1 MLVERVPPPP
11 SGRFRVRISARSAA
25 VSVEAVAIDDVRI
38 ESTGKPQLTTVPGS
52 NDEPTTI
59 EIKTGSD
66 KLNVLCPGGT
76 DVLVG
81 VSSGRVT
88 LDGPLGAVHVMTASG
103 GVDIDEAE
111 SVDVRSRSG
120 RVRVG
125 TCHGDC
131 RVMTKSG
138 SVEVDVAG
146 TIDAA
151 VKSGRVTVDQVAG
164 GRIYAASGAVTLGAT
179 GEGDLEIRVMSGSV
193 RIDIPRDCRPDVRAR
208 ARSGR
213 VTCECPPGDD
223 FIVDVATA
231 SGSVVVGS
239 S

>member
-1 MLVERVPPPP
+1 MVHERIPPPP
-11 SGRFRVRISARSAA
+11 SGRFRVRITARSAA
-25 VSVEAVAIDDVRI
+25 INVEAVAIDDLRI
-38 ESTGKPQLTTVPGS
+38 ESAGRGHVSTSPGVD
-52 NDEPTTI
+52 DEPTTA
-59 EIKTGSD
+59 EVTTGSD
-66 KLNVLCPGGT
+66 EVTILCPGGT

-88 LDGPLGAVHVMTASG
+88 LEGPLGSVHVMTSSG
-103 GVDIDEAE
+103 AVDIDEAE

-125 TCHGDC
+125 TCHGPC

-151 VKSGRVTVDQVAG
+151 VKSGRVTVDQVGG
-164 GRIYAASGAVTLGAT
+164 GRIYAASGAVSLGAT
-179 GEGDLEIRVMSGSV
+179 GEGNLEIRVMSGSV
-193 RIDIPRDCRPDVRAR
+193 RIDVPRDCRPDVRAR

-213 VTCECPPGDD
+213 VTCDCPPGDD
-223 FIVDVATA
+223 FVVDVATA